1 MRRGI
6 FIFFL
11 LTLAAASG
19 AAPVARAGEF
29 LAEPITVPE
38 TKAVFAEVKSRT
50 VVPARARIGGTIK
63 TISVREG
70 DVVSADQVIALV
82 VDEKIALELGA
93 AEARIEVLRSQL
105 HNARTELERVEQL
118 VARGSAAQSRLDQV
132 RTQFDVVTNQTVAAE
147 SEMAVVRQRAS
158 EGEILAPNAGR
169 VLTVPVTEGSVILPG
184 EEVARIASGRY
195 FLRLSIPERHAAQ
208 ITSGAKVLL
217 GGRGLDPKPEAAETG
232 SAATRQTFGTIVKV
246 YPEITEGRVTADVD
260 VDGLGDYFVNERTL
274 VHVPVGERQV
284 IAVPEAALSI
294 RHGVDYVQVAV
305 AAGTQD
311 VAVVPGANVLHD
323 GTVLV
328 EILTGLRAGDRVM
341 VP

>member
-6 FIFFL
+6 RFL
-11 LTLAAASG
+11 VLLMLATASG
-19 AAPVARAGEF
+19 AASSARAGEY
-29 LAEPITVPE
+29 LAQPITVPE

-63 TISVREG
+63 SISVREG
-70 DVVSADQVIALV
+70 DEVMADQVIAMV
-82 VDEKIALELGA
+82 VDEKIALELDA
-93 AEARIEVLRSQL
+93 ARARIEVLRSQL
-105 HNARTELERVEQL
+105 QNARTELERVEQL

-147 SEMAVVRQRAS
+147 SDMAVVRQRAS
-158 EGEILAPNAGR
+158 EGEVLAPNSGR
-169 VLTVPVTEGSVILPG
+169 VLTVPVTEGSVIMPG
-184 EEVARIASGRY
+184 EAIARIASGHY

-217 GGRGLDPKPEAAETG
+217 GGRGLDPKPETAGTPQ
-232 SAATRQTFGTIVKV
+232 SFGTIVKI
-246 YPEITEGRVTADVD
+246 YPEISEGRVTADVD
-260 VDGLGDYFVNERTL
+260 VDGIGDYFVNERTL

-294 RHGVDYVQVAV
+294 RHGVDYVQVAGDGG
-305 AAGTQD
+305 AQD
-311 VAVVPGANVLHD
+311 VAVVPGAPVIHD

>member
-6 FIFFL
+6 FLFVL
-11 LTLAAASG
+11 LALAAASS
-19 AAPVARAGEF
+19 AASVARAGEF

-38 TKAVFAEVKSRT
+38 TKAVFAQVKSRT

-70 DVVSADQVIALV
+70 DMVTADQVVAVV
-82 VDEKIALELGA
+82 VDEKIALELEA

-105 HNARTELERVEQL
+105 QNARTELERVEQL

-147 SEMAVVRQRAS
+147 AEMAVVRQRAS
-158 EGEILAPNAGR
+158 EGNILAPNAGR

-184 EEVARIASGRY
+184 EEVATIASGRY

-208 ITSGAKVLL
+208 ITSGANVLL
-217 GGRGLDPKPEAAETG
+217 GGRGLDPTQKAAG
-232 SAATRQTFGTIVKV
+232 NQQTIGTIVKV
-246 YPEITEGRVTADVD
+246 YPEIAEGRVTADVE
-260 VDGLGDYFVNERTL
+260 VEGLGDYFVNERTL
-274 VHVPVGERQV
+274 VHVPVGEREV
-284 IAVPEAALSI
+284 IAVPQAALSI
-294 RHGVDYVQVAV
+294 RHGVDYVQVA
-305 AAGTQD
+305 GEGGPQD
-311 VAVVPGANVLHD
+311 VAVVPGARVLHGD
-323 GTVLV
+323 TSLV
-328 EILTGLRAGDRVM
+328 EILTGLRAGDRVV

>member
-6 FIFFL
+6 SIFL
-11 LTLAAASG
+11 LLMLAVTSG
-19 AAPVARAGEF
+19 AVSVARADDF

-70 DVVSADQVIALV
+70 DMVTADQVIAVV
-82 VDEKIALELGA
+82 VDEKIALELEA
-93 AEARIEVLRSQL
+93 AKARIEVLHSQL
-105 HNARTELERVEQL
+105 DNARTELERAEQL

-147 SEMAVVRQRAS
+147 AEMAVIRQRAS
-158 EGEILAPNAGR
+158 EGNILAPNAGR

-217 GGRGLDPKPEAAETG
+217 GGRGLDPTQNADG
-232 SAATRQTFGTIVKV
+232 NQQTFGTIVKI
-246 YPEITEGRVTADVD
+246 YPEIAEGRVTADVE
-260 VDGLGDYFVNERTL
+260 VEGLGDYFVNERTL
-274 VHVPVGERQV
+274 VHVPVGTREV

-305 AAGTQD
+305 DGSAQD
-311 VAVVPGANVLHD
+311 VAVVPGARVLHD

-328 EILTGLRAGDRVM
+328 EILTGLRAGDRV
-341 VP
+341 VLP